1 MKQKKKILILGCNS
15 YQLPLIEEAKKTN
28 HEVYI
33 ASKFYNEKIKF
44 YKKNFLK
51 IDLKNLNKIYQ
62 IAKELKIEKVASTG
76 SDIAL
81 PALGKLNSFLNNDGL
96 SIKDAFLVNNKI
108 LLKNFFKAQDI
119 PTPKYQLISISK
131 KFKINLSFPILLK
144 RVDLSGSKGT
154 LILKKK
160 KDLINKNKKIINK
173 KKFILEEFVFGK
185 EFGAQVFFKN
195 NNIVDIVPHGDFISS
210 GKTTTPVGHYL
221 PLELENKI
229 ISKIGLYASK
239 IIKNVK
245 VKTGFINFDFILK
258 NQILYVLEFSLR
270 PGGTGIPEL
279 IREATKKN
287 FFKILLSMH
296 KRKFNYGKKIVLPK
310 KIYFSYLIKAKK
322 SGILKKIRINNY
334 FNKLIRI
341 NKVDIDYNYG
351 QKVKKFKYGN
361 DRIGM
366 VLGEAHNKYF
376 DIQKYLEKIIQ
387 VTVK

>member
-1 MKQKKKILILGCNS
+1 MKLKKKILILGCNS

-28 HEVYI
+28 HDVYI
-33 ASKFYNEKIKF
+33 VSKFYNEKIKF
-44 YKKNFLK
+44 YKKKFLK
-51 IDLKNLNKIYQ
+51 IDLRNLNRIYQ
-62 IAKELKIEKVASTG
+62 IAKELKIEKAASTG
-76 SDIAL
+76 SDVAL
-81 PALGKLNSFLNNDGL
+81 PALGRLNSFLNINGI
-96 SIKDAFLVNNKI
+96 SIRDAFLVNNKI
-108 LLKNFFKAQDI
+108 LLKNFFKKYNI

-131 KFKINLSFPILLK
+131 KLKINLSFPILLK

-154 LILKKK
+154 VILKKK
-160 KDLINKNKKIINK
+160 KDFTNRNKKILNK
-173 KKFILEEFVFGK
+173 KKFILEEFIFGK
-185 EFGAQVFFKN
+185 EFGAQVYFQN
-195 NNIVDIVPHGDFISS
+195 NSILDIVPHGDFIST
-210 GKTTTPVGHYL
+210 GATTTPVGHYL

-229 ISKIGLYASK
+229 ISKIRLYASK

-287 FFKILLSMH
+287 FFKILLLMH
-296 KRKFNYGKKIVLPK
+296 KKKFNYGKKIVPPK

-322 SGILKKIRINNY
+322 SGILKKIKINNY
-334 FNKLIRI
+334 FKRLIKI

-351 QKVKKFKYGN
+351 QKVRKFKYGN
-361 DRIGM
+361 DRLGM

-376 DIQKYLEKIIQ
+376 DIQKYLEEIIE